1 MTADT
6 TDVTEEMETTIRI
19 AVSLRW
25 GDAFDADIA
34 RQIAEQ
40 VGADRSA
47 CLQGPSPA
55 EKNSPLPA
63 GGHVGFPSS
72 EGNASDLTGTLDA
85 VASTGARR
93 IELVGWSAQDGPVPI
108 SWLRRVSGNWVR
120 NHPDAAQVV
129 VYAGTVRLGQE
140 MDDDWRTVTGNE
152 APLRSVVWEEFPPF
166 RHHLLVCRGP
176 RCCAQ
181 GAVALHDVLHNKLVQ
196 ADAID
201 TEVLVTVTGCMFPCN
216 HAPLVVIWPDGKCL
230 RLTEDSIDEIVR
242 DLSAPQEASLTASMP
257 PPTPDMR

>member
-140 MDDDWRTVTGNE
+140 MDDDWRTVTAMRPRCAAWFGRSSR
-152 APLRSVVWEEFPPF
+152 RSVIICWCAVGRGVVHRGLWLCMTCCTTSWF
-166 RHHLLVCRGP
+166 RLTPSTP
-176 RCCAQ
+176 RCSSPLPAACFP
-181 GAVALHDVLHNKLVQ
+181 
-196 ADAID
+196 AI
-201 TEVLVTVTGCMFPCN
+201 
-216 HAPLVVIWPDGKCL
+216 
-230 RLTEDSIDEIVR
+230 
-242 DLSAPQEASLTASMP
+242 
-257 PPTPDMR
+257 TPRWW